1 MSNLVFRAFSLSS
14 ESILPKVRMRI
25 YTSLIQYL
33 CVCLSILSPFLFI
46 NTLSIAEPG
55 EQPVRKA
62 AIFVENRAGS
72 AFNDKVPVLEDF
84 ITSRITE
91 KGFSVLSREVLINSL
106 NNYPAQEP
114 KDSEEE
120 LKDFVNA
127 VQLLKALLTKD
138 QKGLEERISGAGLD
152 KLLSK
157 ETSALRLTQMIGADY
172 IVVVSLASLGTEK
185 KAFKGYGVETMN
197 LITHARISYKILD
210 SVYGGTLVADT
221 IRVSKSLRSTE
232 SSRNE
237 DSDMINGLLD
247 DAAVKVA
254 EGLDKKHL
262 AQPPPGRNLVEI
274 TIACGMQDLVQLPIS
289 IPDVRLTENGT
300 VIIEKDA
307 LEVQVLD
314 VTVELNGTVIGSAP
328 GVFKVPQGLSKIRLS
343 REGFKDWERT
353 INIIEGQKLK
363 VALQMHETG
372 YARWKDNIAFLQ
384 DLKNGEKLTDATVE
398 LIKGGAQMLRQ
409 SGFNINVKGDFNI
422 DPKKGNSIFNLSR

>member
-1 MSNLVFRAFSLSS
+1 
-14 ESILPKVRMRI
+14 MRI

-197 LITHARISYKILD
+197 LITHVRISYKILD

-328 GVFKVPQGLSKIRLS
+328 GVFKVPQGLSKICLS